1 MTYPPASRSRRRVE
15 GFTLIEL
22 LVVIAIIAIL
32 AGMLLPALS
41 AAREKTRRAACA
53 SHLNHIGLAV
63 RSYADDF
70 DEVFPDGDN
79 AAGLQKLVDLGT
91 VRTLQIFLCPSSK
104 TKPGPGPA
112 LADAHLDYLYKAGF
126 TEGTCRAD
134 TGLMADRI
142 ATANHDG
149 YGNVL
154 FGDGHVQGFKSTEW
168 YVLNNLHGS
177 GGWPVDPH

>member
-1 MTYPPASRSRRRVE
+1 MKYPPPSRSRRRVE

-91 VRTLQIFLCPSSK
+91 IRTLQIFLCPSSK
-104 TKPGPGPA
+104 TRPDAGPT
-112 LADAHLDYLYKAGF
+112 LTDAALDYLYKAGF

-154 FGDGHVQGFKSTEW
+154 FGDGHVQGFKSTVW

-177 GGWPVDPH
+177 GGWPDDPH